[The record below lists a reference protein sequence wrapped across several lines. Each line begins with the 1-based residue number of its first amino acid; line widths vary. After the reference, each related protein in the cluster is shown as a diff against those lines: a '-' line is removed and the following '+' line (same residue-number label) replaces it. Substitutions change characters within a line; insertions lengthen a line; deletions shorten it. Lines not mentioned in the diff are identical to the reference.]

1 MNGLNHEKAPPP
13 LLKHRVVRSLE
24 DRGLL
29 GRAPRPWRMAGMA
42 VAASLLFVAG
52 VLVGH
57 RAPAMSGGAAGSRW
71 VLFLYEGPGFQQ
83 AKVQADR
90 VAEYRAWATRLRAE
104 RALELGEKLAPDER
118 LLGNAPTR
126 GPGGAVVAG
135 LFIIDAPNWAQAV
148 AIAESCPH
156 LRYGGGIAV
165 RRIAG
170 T

>member
-13 LLKHRVVRSLE
+13 ALKDRIVRSLE

-29 GRAPRPWRMAGMA
+29 RRAPRPWRIAGMA
-42 VAASLLFVAG
+42 AAAFLLFVAG

-57 RAPAMSGGAAGSRW
+57 RGPARSGGAGPRW
-71 VLFLYEGPGFQQ
+71 VLLLYEGPGFQQ
-83 AKVQADR
+83 AKVHADR
-90 VAEYRAWATRLRAE
+90 VAEYRAWATRLRGE
-104 RALELGEKLAPDER
+104 RALELGEELAPDER

-126 GPGGAVVAG
+126 DPGGSLVAG
-135 LFIIDAPNWAQAV
+135 LFIITAPNWAQAV

-156 LRYGGGIAV
+156 LRHGGGIAV